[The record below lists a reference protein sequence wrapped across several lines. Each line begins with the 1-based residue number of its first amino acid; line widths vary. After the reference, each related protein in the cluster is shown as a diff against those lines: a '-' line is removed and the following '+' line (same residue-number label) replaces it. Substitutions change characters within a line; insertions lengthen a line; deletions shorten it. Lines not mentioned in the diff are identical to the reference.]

1 MDKKDKETYAKYVG
15 FGLIMGV
22 AVGFGIGLVV
32 SGPIYAPVFGGAGA
46 GIGIVAGSVIGHHRV
61 AGRRRERGSGDREQ

>member
-1 MDKKDKETYAKYVG
+1 MDEKHKAAYARYVG
-15 FGLIMGV
+15 FGLITGV

-46 GIGIVAGSVIGHHRV
+46 GIGIVAGSAIGHHRI
-61 AGRRRERGSGDREQ
+61 AGRRSDRDAGD